1 MRRHD
6 YVFFVTFGQRQ
17 ADHEFDEGITSDG
30 VFRWQSQPSQRLSDS
45 MIKEFDAAGGCP
57 NAQTEV
63 GNYSCFDCFAS
74 EVGSFG
80 SRSLRFSESGT
91 RLVTPDP

>member
-1 MRRHD
+1 MSANSNKQP
-6 YVFFVTFGQRQ
+6 VAIVTG
-17 ADHEFDEGITSDG
+17 ASSGMGLGI
-30 VFRWQSQPSQRLSDS
+30 
-45 MIKEFDAAGGCP
+45 AP